1 MTIRELIEDII
12 DAITDNNSIK
22 YIVESADYDVRSKT
36 LNIYLNT
43 KIGIKATYISEDID
57 KLDINNSFDY
67 IAKIFF
73 VSLFKYHYEVNYINI
88 NL

>member
-22 YIVESADYDVRSKT
+22 YIVKSADYDVRSKT

-43 KIGIKATYISEDID
+43 KNGIKATYISEDID
-57 KLDINNSFDY
+57 KLDINNGIDY
-67 IAKIFF
+67 IVKIFF
-73 VSLFKYHYEVNYINI
+73 VSLFKYHYEVNHINI